1 MKLLAFS
8 ILVAGALLR
17 SAWAFAETM
26 EQQHRRQDPFRQR
39 RIFDRYHLPTAASP
53 PPPLFRQSGGT
64 RLDATVMDAIGAL
77 RGGVS
82 DDVLAAEA
90 FEWCSN
96 LGAPA
101 ALVAGAVLAT
111 LSSTRNELTPREAD
125 AAGVQFR
132 KKTCRVR
139 AFGLLF
145 VGSVT
150 SRACLFVPNEAIL

>member
-8 ILVAGALLR
+8 ILVAGARLR
-17 SAWAFAETM
+17 SAGAFAET
-26 EQQHRRQDPFRQR
+26 EQHGRRQVPFQQG
-39 RIFDRYHLPTAASP
+39 RILDRSRLPTASP
-53 PPPLFRQSGGT
+53 PPPLFRQPSGT
-64 RLDATVMDAIGAL
+64 RLDATVLDAIGAL

-111 LSSTRNELTPREAD
+111 LSSTRNELTPRETD

-139 AFGLLF
+139 LVGWLL
-145 VGSVT
+145 
-150 SRACLFVPNEAIL
+150 AE